1 MPQPYIPKMGK
12 YRSCVIFSTNNN
24 LRVNS
29 SIIIITKMK
38 KYTGIFLT
46 ILLLTFGFTIN
57 SEEIFASSS
66 MKEKEKTGWGQIKK
80 LELVNLEGTL
90 DMNFDRI
97 PDVYLKLINPD
108 KSNQASQIQIKIT
121 GECVNGEIHDD
132 AAMKIGFSTPVRLS
146 TEFFDEEFKVTNKW
160 FKIKNHDANKRIDLV
175 VITSVAEYFSFPTTG
190 DDLIQKNPKD
200 KKGSFEFTTS
210 SIPELGEQSGW
221 EGSFEFKGEPGDY
234 SLVFFFPLTEPT
246 NKGDSCNFVSS
257 FSIPTTIN
265 S

>member
-1 MPQPYIPKMGK
+1 
-12 YRSCVIFSTNNN
+12 
-24 LRVNS
+24 
-29 SIIIITKMK
+29 MK
-38 KYTGIFLT
+38 KYTAVLMS
-46 ILLLTFGFTIN
+46 ILLLTFVYSIN
-57 SEEIFASSS
+57 SEGVFASTP
-66 MKEKEKTGWGQIKK
+66 MQEKEKTWWGQIKK

-160 FKIKNHDANKRIDLV
+160 FKIKNYDANKRIDLV

-200 KKGSFEFTTS
+200 KEGSFEFITS
-210 SIPELGEQSGW
+210 PIPELDEQSGW
-221 EGSFEFKGEPGDY
+221 EGSFEFKGDPGDY
-234 SLVFFFPLTEPT
+234 NLNFWFPLTEPT
-246 NKGDSCNFVSS
+246 NQGDSCNFVSS
-257 FSIPTTIN
+257 LSIPTTIN